1 MPDWSNET
9 RTCDC
14 GVRFTPKREDQHY
27 CGTLCRDRAAKRR
40 RRSMDKSGDSK
51 LDLSV
56 VPRNMDTPASD
67 SSSASE
73 WDNWPVCPVC
83 KLWQMLPTKGLPR
96 HLFCIALRKAMRN
109 RPEFAKAA

>member
-83 KLWQMLPTKGLPR
+83 KLWQNVADERATASPVLHRVEEGYAQPP
-96 HLFCIALRKAMRN
+96 
-109 RPEFAKAA
+109 